1 MFIPMAAHIYRIYR
15 PYYGHWQG
23 QARGNE
29 GISSS
34 LSAQCRSL
42 LYLSGD
48 GCGHFTVIVVE
59 LDRLWVGFHSYKDVP
74 VIRRDLSYGLFSVV
88 LLEVSLDRI
97 ALRQGQRFVPEKQTY
112 Y

>member
-1 MFIPMAAHIYRIYR
+1 MFIPMAVHIYSFMVTDRAKLEEMRVYPLACPLNVVR
-15 PYYGHWQG
+15 
-23 QARGNE
+23 
-29 GISSS
+29 
-34 LSAQCRSL
+34 
-42 LYLSGD
+42 YLSGD

-112 Y
+112 